1 MKEKNALSTR
11 CRLFCSDTAGSIQ
24 SPKKREIAPHV
35 RTISLHKNAKVVS
48 FRTIRLRV
56 EKRGDSIFWIFFKAR
71 PAAVNDFRRRRFFFS
86 RGVCVSLEGKRKS
99 TSLLLSGCCP
109 EKSTKTRAVSRK
121 KSNSWFRSTPASYLL
136 RLHRKKK
143 KKKKK
148 KSHQR

>member
-35 RTISLHKNAKVVS
+35 RTISLLQNAKVVS

-56 EKRGDSIFWIFFKAR
+56 EKRGGFGAIL
-71 PAAVNDFRRRRFFFS
+71 DFFFFS
-86 RGVCVSLEGKRKS
+86 ASGCERLSPSLFLGCVSSQSWRWGGKS
-99 TSLLLSGCCP
+99 FSSSLRVS
-109 EKSTKTRAVSRK
+109 EKRTKKRAVSRK
-121 KSNSWFRSTPASYLL
+121 KSNSWLRSTPASYLL